1 MKLKEGKKELNKVLN
16 KTAPTRDAFGEEMV
30 SLGSEFKDIVVLE
43 ADISKSTRTS
53 YFAQKYPERFINVGV
68 AEQNEMAISAGLA
81 SCGATPFVSTYAVF
95 ASMRACEQIRTFICY
110 PNLNVK
116 IAVSHGGLTPGSD
129 GVTHQ
134 ATEDMGILST
144 FPNMTVVMPA
154 DYYSARKIVREA
166 YHYKGPV
173 YLRFTRD
180 AVPPI
185 YDGDEEFKIGKANI
199 LIKGKDLTIIGIGDM
214 VYYCIQAAKRLKE
227 IGINASVIDM
237 HTLKPLDEDTLLE
250 FAHCSKGIIT
260 VEDHQ
265 IKNGLGSAVSDFIC
279 EKYPIFVKKIGLKNT
294 FAESGEYKLLLKK
307 YDMDADYIVKTAI
320 RLLED
325 IKK

>member
-1 MKLKEGKKELNKVLN
+1 MEELNKI
-16 KTAPTRDAFGEEMV
+16 APTRDAYGKELEEM
-30 SLGSEFKDIVVLE
+30 GSEYADIVVLE

-53 YFAQKYPERFINVGV
+53 YFAKKFPDRFINVGV
-68 AEQNEMAISAGLA
+68 AEQNEMAIAAGLA
-81 SCGATPFVSTYAVF
+81 SCGATPFVSTYSVF
-95 ASMRACEQIRTFICY
+95 ASMRACEQIRTFVCY
-110 PNLNVK
+110 PKLNIK

-134 ATEDMGILST
+134 ATEDMGIVST
-144 FPNMTVVMPA
+144 FPNMTVIMPA
-154 DYYSARKIVREA
+154 DYYSARKIVRQA

-185 YDGDEEFKIGKANI
+185 YNGNEEFKIGKANI
-199 LIKGKDLTIIGIGDM
+199 LVKGKDIALIGIGDM
-214 VYYCIQAAKRLKE
+214 VYQCVEAAKRLEKL
-227 IGINASVIDM
+227 GISASVVDM
-237 HTLKPLDEDTLLE
+237 HTLKPLAEAYIYE

-279 EKYPIFVKKIGLKNT
+279 DKYPIFVKKVGLKNT

-307 YDMDADYIVKTAI
+307 YDMDTDYIVKTAI

>member
-1 MKLKEGKKELNKVLN
+1 MEELNKI
-16 KTAPTRDAFGEEMV
+16 APTRDAYGKELEEM
-30 SLGSEFKDIVVLE
+30 GSEYADIVVLE

-53 YFAQKYPERFINVGV
+53 YFAKKFPNRFINTGV
-68 AEQNEMAISAGLA
+68 AEQNEMAIAAGLA
-81 SCGATPFVSTYAVF
+81 SCGATPFVSTYSVF
-95 ASMRACEQIRTFICY
+95 ASMRACEQIRTFVCY
-110 PNLNVK
+110 PKLNVK

-134 ATEDMGILST
+134 ATEDMGIVST
-144 FPNMTVVMPA
+144 FPNMAVIMPA
-154 DYYSARKIVREA
+154 DYYSARKIVRQA

-185 YDGDEEFKIGKANI
+185 YNGNEEFKIGKANI
-199 LIKGKDLTIIGIGDM
+199 LVKGKDIALIGIGDM
-214 VYYCIQAAKRLKE
+214 VYQCMEAAKRLEKL
-227 IGINASVIDM
+227 GISASVVDM
-237 HTLKPLDEDTLLE
+237 HTLKPLDEDALLE

-265 IKNGLGSAVSDFIC
+265 IKNGLGSAVCDFIC
-279 EKYPIFVKKIGLKNT
+279 EKYPIFVKKVGLKNT